1 MKNRKL
7 WVSILAGLLAL
18 VMILGLFVSV
28 IPTYVSAESSAE
40 IQKRLEALEEE
51 KDAIDEKI
59 KELEGQLSEN
69 FDEMEEIVAQK
80 DLIDQEVFLLNQQV
94 DNINAQI
101 IETGLLIADKQDELD
116 AAEEHL
122 ANLQEKNKERI
133 RAMEKNGGLS
143 YWSVIFKANSFVDLL
158 DRLKM
163 IEEIAEADKQRL
175 EEMAAAAEAVAA
187 AKEALEAD
195 KAALEESKKALDE
208 AQAELAAKRAE
219 ADKLLAELVAIGQE
233 YEDLLE
239 ESEDEQA
246 ELALAIAKAEKEYK
260 AAKEAER
267 PKPPVS
273 YPSGGNTS
281 PSTAPPSSSGWITPC
296 RYIAMTSPF
305 GGRIHPISGVW
316 KMHYGVDLANNT
328 GTPIYAARSGTV
340 TTASYNGSAG
350 YYVSINHGDGFSSI
364 YMHMTHY
371 IVYGGQYVEQGQV
384 IGYMGST
391 GGSTGPHLH
400 FGISYNGTYVNP
412 ANYINI

>member
-7 WVSILAGLLAL
+7 WVSLLAGLLAL
-18 VMILGLFVSV
+18 IMVLGLFVSV

-40 IQKRLEALEEE
+40 IQKRLEALEAE
-51 KDAIDEKI
+51 KKSIDGKI
-59 KELEGQLSEN
+59 KELKGQLSDN
-69 FDEMEEIVAQK
+69 FSDMEEIVAQK
-80 DLIDQEVFLLNQQV
+80 DLIDQEVFLLNQQI
-94 DNINAQI
+94 DNIMAQI
-101 IETGLLIADKQDELD
+101 SEYGLLIADKQDELD
-116 AAEEHL
+116 AAQEHL
-122 ANLQEKNKERI
+122 AQLQEKNKERI

-175 EEMAAAAEAVAA
+175 EEMALAAEAVAA
-187 AKEALEAD
+187 AKEGLEAE
-195 KAALEESKKALDE
+195 KTALEESKKELDA
-208 AQAELAAKRAE
+208 AQAELAVKRAE
-219 ADKLLAELVAIGQE
+219 ADKLLAELVSIGQE

-239 ESEDEQA
+239 QSEDEQA

-260 AAKEAER
+260 AAKEAEK
-267 PKPPVS
+267 PKPS
-273 YPSGGNTS
+273 YPSSGNTS
-281 PSTAPPSSSGWITPC
+281 PSTAPPSSAGWINPC
-296 RYIAMTSPF
+296 RYIALTSPF

-340 TTASYNGSAG
+340 SAATYNSSAG

-371 IVYGGQYVEQGQV
+371 IVYSGQYVQQGQV

>member
-7 WVSILAGLLAL
+7 WVSLLAGLLAL
-18 VMILGLFVSV
+18 IMVLGLFVSV
-28 IPTYVSAESSAE
+28 LPTYVSAESSAE
-40 IQKRLEALEEE
+40 IQKRLEALEDE
-51 KDAIDEKI
+51 KDAIDAKI

-69 FDEMEEIVAQK
+69 FEEMEEIVAQK

-116 AAEEHL
+116 EAEEHL
-122 ANLQEKNKERI
+122 AYLQEKNKERI

-163 IEEIAEADKQRL
+163 IEEIAEADKERL
-175 EEMAAAAEAVAA
+175 EEMALAAEAVAA
-187 AKEALEAD
+187 AKADLETD
-195 KAALEESKKALDE
+195 KAALEESKKELDA
-208 AQAELAAKRAE
+208 AQEELAVKRAE
-219 ADKLLAELVAIGQE
+219 ADKLLAELVAIGQD

-260 AAKEAER
+260 AAKEAEN
-267 PKPPVS
+267 PKPS
-273 YPSGGNTS
+273 YPSSGNTS
-281 PSTAPPSSSGWITPC
+281 PSTAPPSSSGWIVPC
-296 RYIAMTSPF
+296 RYIALTSPF
-305 GGRIHPISGVW
+305 GYRNHPIQGVY

-328 GTPIYAARSGTV
+328 GTPIYASRSGTV
-340 TTASYNGSAG
+340 SAATYNSSAG

-371 IVYGGQYVEQGQV
+371 IVYSGQYVEQGQV

>member
-1 MKNRKL
+1 MKKRKL
-7 WVSILAGLLAL
+7 WVSILAGFLAL
-18 VMILGLFVSV
+18 IMVLGLVVGALS
-28 IPTYVSAESSAE
+28 TYVSAESSAE
-40 IQKRLEALEEE
+40 IQKRLEALEKE
-51 KDAIDEKI
+51 KDAIDDRIE
-59 KELEGQLSEN
+59 ELEGQLSDN
-69 FDEMEEIVAQK
+69 IDDMSEIIAQK

-101 IETGLLIADKQDELD
+101 IETSLLIADKQDELD
-116 AAEEHL
+116 AAQEYL
-122 ANLQEKNKERI
+122 TQLQEKNKERI

-163 IEEIAEADKQRL
+163 IEEIAQADKERL
-175 EEMAAAAEAVAA
+175 EEMAAAAAAVEA
-187 AKEALEAD
+187 AKADLETD
-195 KAALEESKKALDE
+195 KATLEESKKALDV

-239 ESEDEQA
+239 QSEDEQA

-260 AAKEAER
+260 AAKEAET
-267 PKPPVS
+267 PKPI
-273 YPSGGNTS
+273 YPSGGNTT
-281 PSTAPPSSSGWITPC
+281 PSTSIPTSSGWITPC
-296 RYIAMTSPF
+296 SYIAFTSPF
-305 GGRIHPISGVW
+305 GGRIHPISGVY

-371 IVYGGQYVEQGQV
+371 IVYAGQYVQQGQV

>member
-7 WVSILAGLLAL
+7 WVSLLAGFLAL
-18 VMILGLFVSV
+18 IMILGLFVSV
-28 IPTYVSAESSAE
+28 LPTYVSAESSAE
-40 IQKRLEALEEE
+40 IQKRLEALKDE
-51 KDAIDEKI
+51 KDDIDAKI
-59 KELEGQLSEN
+59 EELEGQLSEN

-122 ANLQEKNKERI
+122 AQLQAKNKERI

-175 EEMAAAAEAVAA
+175 EEMALAAEAVAA
-187 AKEALEAD
+187 AKESLEAD
-195 KAALEESKKALDE
+195 KLVLEESKKALDE
-208 AQAELAAKRAE
+208 AQAELAVKRAE

-233 YEDLLE
+233 YEDLIE
-239 ESEDEQA
+239 QSEDEQA
-246 ELALAIAKAEKEYK
+246 ELALQIAQAEKEYK
-260 AAKEAER
+260 AAKEAET
-267 PKPPVS
+267 PKPT
-273 YPSGGNTS
+273 YPTGGNTS
-281 PSTAPPSSSGWITPC
+281 PSTAPPSSSGWIVPC
-296 RYIAMTSPF
+296 RYIALTSPF
-305 GGRIHPISGVW
+305 GYRNHPIQGVY

-328 GTPIYAARSGTV
+328 GTPIYASRSGTV
-340 TTASYNGSAG
+340 SAASYNGSAG

-371 IVYGGQYVEQGQV
+371 IVYSGQYVEQGQV

>member
-18 VMILGLFVSV
+18 IMVLGLFVSV
-28 IPTYVSAESSAE
+28 LPTYASAESSAE
-40 IQKRLEALEEE
+40 IKQRLDDLEDE
-51 KDAIDEKI
+51 KDVIDEKI
-59 KELEGQLSEN
+59 KELEGQMSEN
-69 FDEMEEIVAQK
+69 FGEMEQIVAQK
-80 DLIDQEVFLLNQQV
+80 DLIDQEVFLLNQQIA
-94 DNINAQI
+94 NINAQI
-101 IETGLLIADKQDELD
+101 SEYGLLIADKQDELD

-122 ANLQEKNKERI
+122 AQLQEKNKERI

-163 IEEIAEADKQRL
+163 IEEIAEADKERL
-175 EEMAAAAEAVAA
+175 EEMAIAAQAVADA
-187 AKEALEAD
+187 
-195 KAALEESKKALDE
+195 KAALETEKAALEQSKKQLD
-208 AQAELAAKRAE
+208 ATQAELAVKRAE

-233 YEDLLE
+233 FEDLLE

-246 ELALAIAKAEKEYK
+246 RLALEIAKAEKEYND
-260 AAKEAER
+260 AKKREEEASR
-267 PKPPVS
+267 PS
-273 YPSGGNTS
+273 DGGGY
-281 PSTAPPSSSGWITPC
+281 APPSSAGWIVPC
-296 RYIAMTSPF
+296 RYIALTSPF
-305 GGRIHPISGVW
+305 GGRIHPISGVY
-316 KMHYGVDLANNT
+316 KMHYGVDLANVT
-328 GTPIYAARSGTV
+328 GTPIWATRSGTV
-340 TTASYNGSAG
+340 SAASYNGSAG

-371 IVYGGQYVEQGQV
+371 IVKPGQTVTQGQV

-412 ANYINI
+412 ANYIDI

>member
-7 WVSILAGLLAL
+7 WVSLLAGLLAL
-18 VMILGLFVSV
+18 IMVLGLFVSV
-28 IPTYVSAESSAE
+28 LPTYASAETSAE
-40 IQKRLEALEEE
+40 IKERLEELEKE
-51 KDAIDEKI
+51 KDAIDEKV
-59 KELEGQLSEN
+59 KELEGQVSEN
-69 FDEMEEIVAQK
+69 FGEMEKIVAQK
-80 DLIDQEVFLLNQQV
+80 DLIDQEVFLLNQQI

-101 IETGLLIADKQDELD
+101 SEYGLLIADKQDELEE
-116 AAEEHL
+116 AEEHL
-122 ANLQEKNKERI
+122 LQLQEKNKERI
-133 RAMEKNGGLS
+133 RAMEKNSGLS

-163 IEEIAEADKQRL
+163 IEEIAEADKERL
-175 EEMAAAAEAVAA
+175 EEMAIAAEVVAA
-187 AKEALEAD
+187 AKAELETQ
-195 KAALEESKKALDE
+195 KVALEESKLELDA
-208 AQAELAAKRAE
+208 AQAELAVKRAE
-219 ADKLLAELVAIGQE
+219 ADKLLSELVAIGQE

-239 ESEDEQA
+239 KSEDEQQ
-246 ELALAIAKAEKEYK
+246 ELALEIAKAEKEYN
-260 AAKEAER
+260 AAKKKEQEAAN
-267 PKPPVS
+267 PGN
-273 YPSGGNTS
+273 GGY
-281 PSTAPPSSSGWITPC
+281 APPSSAGWIVPC

-305 GGRIHPISGVW
+305 GMRWHPISGGY

-340 TTASYNGSAG
+340 SAASYNGSAG

-371 IVYGGQYVEQGQV
+371 IVRSGQYVEQGQV